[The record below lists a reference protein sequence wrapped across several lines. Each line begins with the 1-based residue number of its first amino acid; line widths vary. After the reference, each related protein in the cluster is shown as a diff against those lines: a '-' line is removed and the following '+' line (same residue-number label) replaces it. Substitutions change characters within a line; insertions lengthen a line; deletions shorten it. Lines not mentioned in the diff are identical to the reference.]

1 MLQILAVSGHQTIS
15 DGAQLWLVQFYNQA
29 GEHLRTLR
37 VPGGGI
43 SGICWEGSGLRL
55 ALAVD
60 SHIFF
65 TSMRH
70 SYLWAYFADTLV
82 YAFTKPERQ
91 EHCVMFWGTR
101 SNERYA
107 KYVKRVTHVSAAS
120 EFCLLATKVGCRCSI
135 WAGEATSSKQLHLW
149 LESVAP
155 GDVEPVAV
163 SCSGCYLSLCTKPT
177 SCGCSST
184 AQ

>member
-1 MLQILAVSGHQTIS
+1 
-15 DGAQLWLVQFYNQA
+15 VQFYNQA

-91 EHCVMFWGTR
+91 EHCVMFWGTG

-107 KYVKRVTHVSAAS
+107 KYVKRVTHVSAAGN
-120 EFCLLATKVGCRCSI
+120 FCLLATKVGVGERDSSSSRWCLSMEQQCR
-135 WAGEATSSKQLHLW
+135 ARVKPATATPAVQATLSSA
-149 LESVAP
+149 V
-155 GDVEPVAV
+155 PVIQHPVLDCCKAF
-163 SCSGCYLSLCTKPT
+163 TT
-177 SCGCSST
+177 
-184 AQ
+184 

>member
-1 MLQILAVSGHQTIS
+1 MILLQILAVSGHQTTG

-107 KYVKRVTHVSAAS
+107 KYVKRVTHVSAAG
-120 EFCLLATKVGCRCSI
+120 EFCLLATKVGG
-135 WAGEATSSKQLHLW
+135 W
-149 LESVAP
+149 
-155 GDVEPVAV
+155 
-163 SCSGCYLSLCTKPT
+163 
-177 SCGCSST
+177 CSS
-184 AQ
+184 

>member
-1 MLQILAVSGHQTIS
+1 MHAMTYRTPTASSVSWIPPAPRGVVLLQLLAVSGYQTT
-15 DGAQLWLVQFYNQA
+15 GEGQELWLVQFYNCL
-29 GEHLRTLR
+29 GEHIRSLR
-37 VPGGGI
+37 VPG
-43 SGICWEGSGLRL
+43 SGINGIAWEGSGLRL

-82 YAFTKPERQ
+82 YAFTKAERQ

-107 KYVKRVTHVSAAS
+107 KYVKRITHVAAAG
-120 EFCLLATKVGCRCSI
+120 EFCLLPTKVSCWGVVSWLSTLRGVRDCCNSRP
-135 WAGEATSSKQLHLW
+135 EAMLW
-149 LESVAP
+149 EM
-155 GDVEPVAV
+155 
-163 SCSGCYLSLCTKPT
+163 
-177 SCGCSST
+177 
-184 AQ
+184 